1 MVYMIPSECGSVH
14 ISEAGR
20 PIQAK
25 IREQERDIRLTCTFA
40 IPLMK
45 VKIHLLLFNWQI
57 VNNIPSLNKNALIC
71 AGRPIQAK
79 IREQE
84 RDIRLTCTFA
94 IPLMKVKIHLLLFNW
109 QIVNNI
115 PSLNKNAL
123 ICVLSKVFFDS
134 ILIALCYMLLPA
146 RVQTLLTRHALLSF
160 SEFALLFCFKQS
172 I

>member
-45 VKIHLLLFNWQI
+45 VK
-57 VNNIPSLNKNALIC
+57 V
-71 AGRPIQAK
+71 
-79 IREQE
+79 
-84 RDIRLTCTFA
+84 
-94 IPLMKVKIHLLLFNW
+94 HLLLFNW

-123 ICVLSKVFFDS
+123 ICVLSKVFFVS
-134 ILIALCYMLLPA
+134 ILIALCYLLLLVLPL
-146 RVQTLLTRHALLSF
+146 RMQILLTRHALLSF
-160 SEFALLFCFKQS
+160 SEFALLFCF
-172 I
+172 

>member
-20 PIQAK
+20 PIQA
-25 IREQERDIRLTCTFA
+25 R
-40 IPLMK
+40 
-45 VKIHLLLFNWQI
+45 
-57 VNNIPSLNKNALIC
+57 
-71 AGRPIQAK
+71 

-123 ICVLSKVFFDS
+123 ICVLSKVFFVS
-134 ILIALCYMLLPA
+134 ILIALCYLLLPA